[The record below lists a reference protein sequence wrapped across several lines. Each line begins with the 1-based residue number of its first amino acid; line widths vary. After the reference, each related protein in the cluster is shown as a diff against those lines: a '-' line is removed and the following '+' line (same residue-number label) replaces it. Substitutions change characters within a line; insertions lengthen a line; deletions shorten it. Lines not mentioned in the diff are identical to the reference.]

1 MAKLTLSVDE
11 RLIARAK
18 EFADR
23 HGTSVSRLVAS
34 FLEALGDTDE
44 ESPAPVLGRLR
55 GSIRKTDLADY
66 GRYLEEKYR

>member
-18 EFADR
+18 EYADR
-23 HGTSVSRLVAS
+23 HGTSVSRLVSS
-34 FLEALGDTDE
+34 FLEALDDTDE
-44 ESPAPVLGRLR
+44 GASTPVLGRLR
-55 GSIRKTDLADY
+55 GSIKKTDLADY